1 MPMTI
6 AVAESPWPE
15 INATMPLVAPEKL
28 KTWLK
33 IVAPR
38 MMNRIVPDTATVP
51 VSAFIRFATVSA
63 R

>member
-1 MPMTI
+1 MPITI
-6 AVAESPWPE
+6 AVAERPCPE
-15 INATMPLVAPEKL
+15 MSVTMPLVAPEKL
-28 KTWLK
+28 STCEKM
-33 IVAPR
+33 VAPR

>member
-1 MPMTI
+1 
-6 AVAESPWPE
+6 
-15 INATMPLVAPEKL
+15 MPLVAPEKL
-28 KTWLK
+28 STCEKV
-33 IVAPR
+33 VAPR